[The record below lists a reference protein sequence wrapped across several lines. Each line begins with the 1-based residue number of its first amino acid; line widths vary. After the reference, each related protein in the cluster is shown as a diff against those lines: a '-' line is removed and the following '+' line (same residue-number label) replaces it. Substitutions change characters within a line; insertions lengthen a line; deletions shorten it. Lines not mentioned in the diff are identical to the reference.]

1 MKLPSGWEERPP
13 PDGYVDMWI
22 ARYGTEVPSPRF
34 FWHRDGRVALLGREP
49 VAMGSKDLR
58 WHISVRHGD
67 PGVDGRVPTW
77 EELVETAHALRPGV
91 PFVIAIPPLS
101 WWINHHPDVLHMFE
115 THDESLVASWR
126 NERGGQKPT

>member
-13 PDGYVDMWI
+13 PDGYVDMWL
-22 ARYGTEVPSPRF
+22 AQYGPEVPSPRF

-49 VAMGSKDLR
+49 VKGNSKDLR

-67 PGVDGRVPTW
+67 PGVDGRVCSW

-91 PFVIAIPPLS
+91 PFVIGIPPLS
-101 WWINHHPDVLHMFE
+101 WWINVHPDVLHMFE
-115 THDESLVASWR
+115 THDEALVASWR
-126 NERGGQKPT
+126 SERGGQQPS